1 VHRSRHVSRSIGFA
15 AALISTP
22 VLAAPELTVVGSL
35 EEIIVTA
42 QKREEKLSQTPLS
55 LSVLSAN
62 DLNAI
67 SATQFRDFATTVPGL
82 SFTTTGV
89 GHSQVNLRGVTTG
102 DDNSPLVG
110 IYVDEVPYGSTTAFA
125 GSAQLALDV
134 GLFDVERVE
143 ILRGPQGTLYGAS
156 TMGGLLKYV
165 PKAPDTTAFGGTA
178 RAGIS
183 STDHGGVSYDV
194 ASAINMPLSEG
205 KAAVRLG
212 GFYSQDGGY
221 IDNVQLGKDDV
232 NQADVYGGRGDF
244 LWSPSD
250 RLSVRVG
257 LYGQNIAR
265 DGSIQ
270 ADFDVATGK
279 PIDGE
284 LNQFVTLDEPF
295 DQQFRLASATVKYK
309 FDFAELTSVTSYQTA
324 DVHTFL
330 DATDLYVPLLAL
342 FGIDFLSAM
351 GVDYTIE
358 TDKFVQ
364 ELRLASTGDRLDW
377 LVGAFYT
384 SEDSKNSQQ
393 VPGYGLDGSLVPI
406 DFGTLEIPSTYDEI
420 AGFATLT
427 LHATSKLDLQGGLR
441 YSHNSQEQEQ
451 KGSGLLVGPA
461 PKRDSSE
468 DPVTYLASLRYLA
481 NDHLM
486 SYLRVASGYRPGGP
500 NIVLNDP
507 VTGEPLA
514 NPTFDSDSLT
524 SYEAGIK
531 ISNSDRRY
539 ALDAAIYQIDWDD
552 IQIIAAINGVGV
564 TANAASARSR
574 GAELTLTG
582 RPVESLTL
590 VGAFAYTDAELTEDS
605 PDLGADA
612 GDPLPNTPKFT
623 AALSA
628 DSNFDVAGHDA
639 GVGATWRYIDDRVS
653 GYARNPY
660 PQFDLGS
667 YDTFDIRGHMDFGS
681 TSVQV
686 YMKNAF
692 DERGYLSASTALT
705 AAGGPA
711 NVSILQPRTYGVA
724 VNVNF

>member
-1 VHRSRHVSRSIGFA
+1 
-15 AALISTP
+15 
-22 VLAAPELTVVGSL
+22 
-35 EEIIVTA
+35 
-42 QKREEKLSQTPLS
+42 
-55 LSVLSAN
+55 
-62 DLNAI
+62 
-67 SATQFRDFATTVPGL
+67 
-82 SFTTTGV
+82 
-89 GHSQVNLRGVTTG
+89 
-102 DDNSPLVG
+102 
-110 IYVDEVPYGSTTAFA
+110 
-125 GSAQLALDV
+125 
-134 GLFDVERVE
+134 
-143 ILRGPQGTLYGAS
+143 
-156 TMGGLLKYV
+156 M
-165 PKAPDTTAFGGTA
+165 
-178 RAGIS
+178 S
-183 STDHGGVSYDV
+183 STDHGGVGYDV
-194 ASAINMPLSEG
+194 SSAINIPLSEG

-212 GFYSQDGGY
+212 GFYSQDAGY

-232 NQADVYGGRGDF
+232 NEADVYGGRGDF

-250 RLSVRVG
+250 RLSLRVG
-257 LYGQNIAR
+257 LYGQNISR

-270 ADFDVATGK
+270 GDFDVATGK

-284 LNQFVTLDEPF
+284 LNQFVALDEPF

-330 DATDLYVPLLAL
+330 DGTDLYVPLLAPL
-342 FGIDFLSAM
+342 LSQFFGIDNLTTA
-351 GVDYTIE
+351 GVGYQIK

-384 SEDSKNSQQ
+384 NEDSKNSQQ
-393 VPGYGLDGSLVPI
+393 VPGYDPDGNPVPI
-406 DFGTLEIPSTYDEI
+406 NLGTLEIPSTYDEI

-451 KGSGLLVGPA
+451 KGSGLLAGPA
-461 PKRDSSE
+461 PKRHSSE

-507 VTGEPLA
+507 ATGEPVA

-531 ISNSDRRY
+531 VSNSDSRY
-539 ALDAAIYQIDWDD
+539 TLDAAVYQIDWKD

-564 TANAASARSR
+564 VANAASARSR

-582 RPVESLTL
+582 RPVEALTL
-590 VGAFAYTDAELTEDS
+590 RGAFAYTDAELTEDS
-605 PDLGADA
+605 ADLGADA

-628 DSNFDVAGHDA
+628 DSNFDVAGHGA

-653 GYARNPY
+653 GYARAPY

-667 YDTFDIRGHMDFGS
+667 YDTFDIRGHIDFGS
-681 TSVQV
+681 TSVQL

-711 NVSILQPRTYGVA
+711 NVSIQQPRTYGVA